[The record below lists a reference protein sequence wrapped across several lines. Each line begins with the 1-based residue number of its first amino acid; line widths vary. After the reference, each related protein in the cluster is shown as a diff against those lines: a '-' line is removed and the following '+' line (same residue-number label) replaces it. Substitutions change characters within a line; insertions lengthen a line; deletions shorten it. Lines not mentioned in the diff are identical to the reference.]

1 MVLSG
6 CHSFSDTCSETAALP
21 PPAHVSICLLRVP
34 TRARARAT
42 LASGLLSPGTQAD
55 FWSPRSPL
63 VSKLPRGDKEGRT
76 MVLYTDFGSW

>member
-34 TRARARAT
+34 TRARARAHVHT
-42 LASGLLSPGTQAD
+42 HERARDSG
-55 FWSPRSPL
+55 FWSSFSRDP
-63 VSKLPRGDKEGRT
+63 G
-76 MVLYTDFGSW
+76 